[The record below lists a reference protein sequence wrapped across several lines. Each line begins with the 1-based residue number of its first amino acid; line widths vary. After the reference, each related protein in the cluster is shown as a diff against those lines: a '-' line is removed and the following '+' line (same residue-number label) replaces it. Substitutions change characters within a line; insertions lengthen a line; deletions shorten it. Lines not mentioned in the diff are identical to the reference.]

1 MVAGE
6 SGARDAPFYYLWQG
20 ANIGMAALAGHQLLP
35 ALGCTRAMRTT
46 PLIIIAA
53 ITTYPGLI
61 SCQPA
66 LEEAPAGEPV
76 VLDYTLLGIWPER
89 HRALEVSG
97 ALMEAGIRSKLSGHQ
112 PCLINVETA
121 KLGEARVI
129 VAANPEW
136 QQSRIR

>member
-1 MVAGE
+1 
-6 SGARDAPFYYLWQG
+6 
-20 ANIGMAALAGHQLLP
+20 MAALAGHQLLP
-35 ALGCTRAMRTT
+35 ALGCTQAMRTT

-53 ITTYPGLI
+53 MTGCLSLI
-61 SCQPA
+61 SCQPP
-66 LEEAPAGEPV
+66 LEEAPAGKPV

-97 ALMEAGIRSKLSGHQ
+97 ALMEAGIRSKLSGYQ